1 MNVSIYDHIKNNIKD
16 GRLTKNFTLPENC
29 EKEGVKF
36 ACGAMD
42 GIMMYNF
49 GGQEKDDVGGIISA
63 LHEKDI
69 LGNNLGDNDRA
80 LAVKEAV
87 GTRQTLFLC
96 DALQRKLSREKQFTA
111 NELCGIAIGLIKTS
125 NHAETVKV
133 GFSLLELIDT
143 EKVPLVR
150 ELLRTFGL
158 CDEFTLWC
166 CYILRHYKDGN
177 EEIFRL
183 AQKVNGWGKV
193 FAVKEFLEPETP
205 EIRRWL
211 LCSGCENDI
220 LGSYTAV
227 EVFVKADVAKLLESR
242 LPGDFDEREVH
253 GLAALAMGLT
263 DEGPMAGASALDEP
277 KKVLESIR
285 SVLVQ
290 HMGDE
295 EFIDSAV
302 AAIDSYE
309 FPE

>member
-16 GRLTKNFTLPENC
+16 GRLPANFTLPENC

-42 GIMMYNF
+42 GIMMYHF
-49 GGQEKDDVGGIISA
+49 GGQPEDNVDGIINA
-63 LHEKDI
+63 LS
-69 LGNNLGDNDRA
+69 DNDIPS
-80 LAVKEAV
+80 AVKEAV
-87 GTRQTLFLC
+87 GTKQALFLC
-96 DALQRKLSREKQFTA
+96 DALQREITKEKKYSA
-111 NELCGIAIGLIKTS
+111 NELCKIALELIKTS
-125 NHAETVKV
+125 DSAEAVKT

-143 EKVPLVR
+143 GKVTEVR
-150 ELLRTFGL
+150 EILRTFGL

-183 AQKVNGWGKV
+183 AQNVNGWGKV

-211 LCSGCENDI
+211 LCHGCENDI
-220 LGSYTAV
+220 LGSYTALA
-227 EVFVKADVAKLLESR
+227 VFVKSDAAGLLENR
-242 LPGDFDEREVH
+242 LPWEFDESEVH

-263 DEGPMAGASALDEP
+263 DEGPMAGLSALDEP
-277 KKVLESIR
+277 MTVLESIR
-285 SVLVQ
+285 NVLAQ
-290 HMGDE
+290 HTGDD

>member
-16 GRLTKNFTLPENC
+16 GRLPKNFTLPENC

-42 GIMMYNF
+42 GIMMYHF
-49 GGQEKDDVGGIISA
+49 GGQPKDNVCDIINA
-63 LHEKDI
+63 LSGKDI
-69 LGNNLGDNDRA
+69 PN
-80 LAVKEAV
+80 AVKEAV
-87 GTRQTLFLC
+87 GTKQVLFLC
-96 DALQRKLSREKQFTA
+96 DALQREITKEKKFSA
-111 NELCGIAIGLIKTS
+111 NELCKIALDLIKSTDS
-125 NHAETVKV
+125 AEVVKI
-133 GFSLLELIDT
+133 GFTLLELIDT
-143 EKVPLVR
+143 EAVTEVR
-150 ELLRTFGL
+150 ELLRIFGL

-183 AQKVNGWGKV
+183 AQKVDGWGKV
-193 FAVKEFLEPETP
+193 FAVKEFLESETP
-205 EIRRWL
+205 ETRRWL

-220 LGSYTAV
+220 LGSYTA
-227 EVFVKADVAKLLESR
+227 EAVFVKSDAARLLESR
-242 LPGDFDEREVH
+242 LPHEFDEREVH

-277 KKVLESIR
+277 KKALESIR
-285 SVLVQ
+285 CVLVQ

-295 EFIDSAV
+295 EFIDSAI

>member
-1 MNVSIYDHIKNNIKD
+1 MNVSIYGHIKNNIKD
-16 GRLTKNFTLPENC
+16 GRLPENFTLPENC

-42 GIMMYNF
+42 GIMMYHF
-49 GGQEKDDVGGIISA
+49 GGQADDNVHDIIKA
-63 LHEKDI
+63 LSGENI
-69 LGNNLGDNDRA
+69 ES
-80 LAVKEAV
+80 AVKEAL
-87 GTRQTLFLC
+87 GTKQVLFLC
-96 DALQRKLSREKQFTA
+96 DALQREITKEKKFSA
-111 NELCGIAIGLIKTS
+111 NELCKIALDLIKS
-125 NHAETVKV
+125 SDSAEVIKT
-133 GFSLLELIDT
+133 GFTLLELIDT
-143 EKVPLVR
+143 EAVTEVR
-150 ELLRTFGL
+150 EILRTFGL

-177 EEIFRL
+177 GEIFRL

-211 LCSGCENDI
+211 LCHGCENDI
-220 LGSYTAV
+220 LGSYTAA
-227 EVFVKADVAKLLESR
+227 EVFVKADVAKLLENR
-242 LPGDFDEREVH
+242 LPHEFDEREVH
-253 GLAALAMGLT
+253 GLAALALGLT

-277 KKVLESIR
+277 KKVLESMR

-290 HMGDE
+290 HMGDY